1 MHRVGG
7 DPHAKHLG
15 HRLNG
20 QGRDKDSSVTFK
32 NSRIV
37 RRNRLESMRIIIT
50 REKLLIDRKTFQ
62 YAPSLET
69 FHLYILLDSF
79 PLSRIFFLFLETKIR
94 IKNEYLTTN
103 NCFSKYLSSKN
114 FHCNFFFF
122 YFTIKINLTFKFQ
135 HTSKYDF

>member
-62 YAPSLET
+62 YAPLSRN
-69 FHLYILLDSF
+69 F
-79 PLSRIFFLFLETKIR
+79 PLVHLARLFPPFSNLLLISR
-94 IKNEYLTTN
+94 NEDSNLATN

-122 YFTIKINLTFKFQ
+122 YFTVKINLIFKFQ